1 MNDMPLRVL
10 VVLPMYGGSLP
21 IGRYCAQAL
30 RDLGHTVD
38 VFDAPAF
45 HGAFSAVRGLQV
57 TGERLRQLENAF
69 LQVISQAVQAKAE
82 QFAPDLTLAL
92 AQAPLTRQTLKRME
106 RQGMVTAMWFVE
118 DYKLFTYWRAF
129 APCYD
134 IFAVIQK
141 EPLLSEL
148 AAAGQPNG
156 LYLPLAALPG
166 FHAPQKPEPAVQRK
180 YGAKLS
186 FLGAGYP
193 NRRAAFRQL
202 RHLDF
207 KIWGSDWEGDES
219 LAAHVQQQGARISPE
234 EAVRIYSASRINL
247 NLHSS
252 VQTREL
258 VPPGDFVNPRTFEL
272 AACGAFQLVDRREL
286 MPELFADDEVAGF
299 SSMQELLERID
310 YFLARPAERAAF
322 AERGRQRVL
331 RDHTYHKRMDT
342 LIGFIRERKAGW
354 PARARGEG
362 LPADLPPGLRAD
374 LADLLAGLGLPE
386 NAPLE
391 DVMLRLRQR
400 SGVLSP
406 LETNLLFLDEWRK
419 LYTKNAR

>member
-1 MNDMPLRVL
+1 MKDTPLRVL

-21 IGRYCAQAL
+21 IGSYCAQAL

-45 HGAFSAVRGLQV
+45 YGAFSAVRGLQI
-57 TGERLRQLENAF
+57 TGERLEQLENAF
-69 LQVISQAVQAKAE
+69 LQVISQAIQAKSE
-82 QFAPDLTLAL
+82 QFAPDLVLAM
-92 AQAPLTRQTLKRME
+92 AQAPLTRQTLARLE
-106 RQGMVTAMWFVE
+106 RQGVVRAMWFVE

-148 AAAGQPNG
+148 AAAGQSNG
-156 LYLPLAALPG
+156 IYLPLAALPS
-166 FHAPQKPEPAVQRK
+166 FHAPQKADPATQRK

-207 KIWGSDWEGDES
+207 KIWGSDWEDDDA

-234 EAVRIYSASRINL
+234 EAVRIYNASQINL

-252 VQTREL
+252 VQARTL
-258 VPPGDFVNPRTFEL
+258 IQQGDFVNPRAFEL

-286 MPELFADDEVAGF
+286 MPELFADNELATF
-299 SSMQELLERID
+299 STMQELIEKID
-310 YFLARPAERAAF
+310 YFLARPKERAAY

-331 RDHTYHKRMDT
+331 RDHTYHARMET
-342 LIGFIRERKAGW
+342 LIGFIKERKPGW
-354 PARARGEG
+354 PARVKGDG
-362 LPADLPPGLRAD
+362 LPADLPQELREE

-406 LETNLLFLDEWRK
+406 LEANLLFLDEWRK
-419 LYTKNAR
+419 LYKKTV

>member
-1 MNDMPLRVL
+1 MRDMPLRVL
-10 VVLPMYGGSLP
+10 VVLPMHGGSLP
-21 IGRYCAQAL
+21 IGQYCAQAL

-38 VFDAPAF
+38 VFDAPTF
-45 HGAFSAVRGLQV
+45 HGAFNAVRGLQIA
-57 TGERLRQLENAF
+57 GERLTQLENAF

-82 QFAPDLTLAL
+82 QFAPDLVLAL
-92 AQAPLTRQTLKRME
+92 AQAPLTRQTLSRLQ
-106 RQGMVTAMWFVE
+106 RQGVVTAMWFVE

-134 IFAVIQK
+134 VFAVIQK

-148 AAAGQPNG
+148 TAVGQLNA
-156 LYLPLAALPG
+156 LYLPLAALPD
-166 FHAPQKPEPAVQRK
+166 FHAPQKLDPAAQRK

-202 RHLDF
+202 RHFDF
-207 KIWGSDWEGDES
+207 KIWGSDWEGDDS
-219 LAAHVQQQGARISPE
+219 LTAHVQQKGARISPE
-234 EAVRIYSASRINL
+234 EAVRIYNASQINL

-252 VQTREL
+252 VQAKAL

-272 AACGAFQLVDRREL
+272 AACGAFQLVDRRDL
-286 MPELFADDEVAGF
+286 MPELFTGDEVASF
-299 SSMQELLERID
+299 NSMQEFLDKIE

-322 AERGRQRVL
+322 AERGRRRVL
-331 RDHTYHKRMDT
+331 RDHTYHQRMES
-342 LIGFIRERKAGW
+342 LIGFIKERKQGW
-354 PARARGEG
+354 PARTKGEG
-362 LPADLPPGLRAD
+362 LPADIPPDLRAE

-406 LETNLLFLDEWRK
+406 LETSLLFLDEWRK
-419 LYTKNAR
+419 LYKKNT

>member
-1 MNDMPLRVL
+1 MNGMPLRVL

-21 IGRYCAQAL
+21 VGRYCAQAL
-30 RDLGHTVD
+30 RDLGHTVEI
-38 VFDAPAF
+38 FDAPAF
-45 HGAFSAVRGLQV
+45 HGAFSAVRGLRI
-57 TGERLRQLENAF
+57 TGERLEQLENAF
-69 LQVISQAVQAKAE
+69 LQLISQAVQAKAE
-82 QFAPDLTLAL
+82 QFAPDLVLAL
-92 AQAPLTRQTLKRME
+92 AQAPLTRQTLKRLE

-129 APCYD
+129 APWYG

-148 AAAGQPNG
+148 AAAGQPNA
-156 LYLPLAALPG
+156 LYLPLAALPD
-166 FHAPQKPEPAVQRK
+166 FHAPRDPDPAEQRK

-207 KIWGSDWEGDES
+207 KIWGSDWEGDDS
-219 LAAHVQQQGARISPE
+219 LAAHVQQKGARISPE
-234 EAVRIYSASRINL
+234 EALRIYSASRINL

-252 VQTREL
+252 VQAREL

-272 AACGAFQLVDRREL
+272 AACGAFQLVDRRDL
-286 MPELFADDEVAGF
+286 MPELFADDELACF
-299 SSMQELLERID
+299 STMQELLEKID
-310 YFLARPAERAAF
+310 YFLAHPEERAAF

-331 RDHTYHKRMDT
+331 RDHTYHQRMER
-342 LIGFIRERKAGW
+342 LIGFIKERKQGW
-354 PARARGEG
+354 PARAKGEG
-362 LPADLPPGLRAD
+362 LPADLPPELRTE

-386 NAPLE
+386 NATLE
-391 DVMLRLRQR
+391 DVMPRLRQR
-400 SGVLSP
+400 SDPLSP

-419 LYTKNAR
+419 LYKKHS

>member
-1 MNDMPLRVL
+1 MNEMPLRVL
-10 VVLPMYGGSLP
+10 VVLPMHGGSLP
-21 IGRYCAQAL
+21 VGRYCAQAL

-45 HGAFSAVRGLQV
+45 YDAFRAARGLRIS
-57 TGERLRQLENAF
+57 GERLQQLENAF
-69 LQVISQAVQAKAE
+69 LQVISQAVEAKAE
-82 QFAPDLTLAL
+82 QFAPDLALAL
-92 AQAPLTRQTLKRME
+92 AQAPLTRQTLKRLE
-106 RQGMVTAMWFVE
+106 RRGVVTAMWFVE

-148 AAAGQPNG
+148 AAGGQPNAF
-156 LYLPLAALPG
+156 YLPLAALPD
-166 FHAPQKPEPAVQRK
+166 FHAPQKPDPAAQRK
-180 YGAKLS
+180 YGAQLS

-207 KIWGSDWEGDES
+207 KIWGSDWDGDDS
-219 LAAHVQQQGARISPE
+219 LAAHVQQKGARISPE
-234 EAVRIYSASRINL
+234 EAVRIYSASQINL

-252 VQTREL
+252 VQGREL

-286 MPELFADDEVAGF
+286 MPELFTDDELAGF
-299 SSMQELLERID
+299 SNIEELLEKID
-310 YFLARPAERAAF
+310 YFLARPEERAAF

-331 RDHTYHKRMDT
+331 RDHTYHKRMET
-342 LIGFIRERKAGW
+342 LIGFIKARKQGW
-354 PARARGEG
+354 PTRVKGEG
-362 LPADLPPGLRAD
+362 LPEDLPPDLRAE
-374 LADLLAGLGLPE
+374 LAELLAGLGLPE
-386 NAPLE
+386 SAPLE

-419 LYTKNAR
+419 LYKKKG

>member
-38 VFDAPAF
+38 VFDAPDF
-45 HGAFSAVRGLQV
+45 YGAFSAVRNLRI
-57 TGERLRQLENAF
+57 TGERLEQLENAF
-69 LQVISQAVQAKAE
+69 LQVISQAIQAKAE
-82 QFAPDLTLAL
+82 QLAPDLVLTL
-92 AQAPLTRQTLKRME
+92 AQAPLTRQTLKRFE
-106 RQGMVTAMWFVE
+106 RQGVVTAMWFVE

-148 AAAGQPNG
+148 TAAGQLNS
-156 LYLPLAALPG
+156 LYLPLAALPD
-166 FHAPQKPEPAVQRK
+166 FHAPQRLDPATQRK

-202 RHLDF
+202 RHYDF
-207 KIWGSDWEGDES
+207 KIWGSDWEGDDS

-234 EAVRIYSASRINL
+234 EAVRIYSASQISL

-252 VQTREL
+252 VQAREL
-258 VPPGDFVNPRTFEL
+258 VPQGDFVNPRTFEL

-286 MPELFADDEVAGF
+286 MPELFADDELASF
-299 SSMQELLERID
+299 SSMQELLEKID
-310 YFLARPAERAAF
+310 YFLTHPEDRAAF
-322 AERGRQRVL
+322 AERGRRRVL
-331 RDHTYHKRMDT
+331 RDHTYHTRMET
-342 LIGFIRERKAGW
+342 LIGFIKERKPGW
-354 PARARGEG
+354 PARVKGEG
-362 LPADLPPGLRAD
+362 LPADLPQELRAE

-386 NAPLE
+386 SAPLE

-419 LYTKNAR
+419 LYTKT

>member
-45 HGAFSAVRGLQV
+45 HGAFSAVRALQI
-57 TGERLRQLENAF
+57 TGERLNQLENAF
-69 LQVISQAVQAKAE
+69 LQVISQAIQAKAE
-82 QFAPDLTLAL
+82 QLAPDLVLAL
-92 AQAPLTRQTLKRME
+92 AQAPLTRQTLKRLE
-106 RQGMVTAMWFVE
+106 RQNVVTAMWFVE

-129 APCYD
+129 ALCYD

-141 EPLLSEL
+141 GPLLSEL
-148 AAAGQPNG
+148 TAIGQPNA
-156 LYLPLAALPG
+156 LYLPLAALPD
-166 FHAPQKPEPAVQRK
+166 FHAPQKLDPAARRK
-180 YGAKLS
+180 YGAKIS

-202 RHLDF
+202 RHRDF
-207 KIWGSDWEGDES
+207 KIWGSDWEGDDS
-219 LAAHVQQQGARISPE
+219 LAAQVQHKGARISPE
-234 EAVRIYSASRINL
+234 EAVRIYNASQINL

-252 VQTREL
+252 VQAREL
-258 VPPGDFVNPRTFEL
+258 VTQGDFVNPRTFEL
-272 AACGAFQLVDRREL
+272 AACGAFQLVDKREL
-286 MPELFADDEVAGF
+286 MPELFAAGELATF
-299 SSMQELLERID
+299 NTIQELLEKID
-310 YFLARPAERAAF
+310 YFLERPEERAAF

-331 RDHTYHKRMDT
+331 RDHTYHARMET
-342 LIGFIRERKAGW
+342 LIGFIKERKPGW
-354 PARARGEG
+354 PARVKGAG
-362 LPADLPPGLRAD
+362 LPADLPQKLRME

-386 NAPLE
+386 NAELE

-400 SGVLSP
+400 SGVLSS
-406 LETNLLFLDEWRK
+406 LETSLLFLDEWRK
-419 LYTKNAR
+419 LYKKTP